1 MYDVAVI
8 CAGPAGSVAAS
19 FLAQARRKVIFFD
32 RAEFPRDKP
41 CGDLVAPEA
50 VDILRQVGA
59 GDRFDQYNFFPIYK
73 ARIMSTRKRWV
84 ELPFER
90 AGYIS
95 PRTAFDELLRQ
106 NALCCGATFCH
117 LNITAPLLE
126 DGRVIGVRGRSL
138 DGKSTS
144 TEIRARITIVADGS
158 SSSIGRALGL
168 DKQERRHTGVAV
180 RAYLEMSELDHVL
193 EGYLLSEFMPGYA
206 WIFPVNKQLANV
218 GIGTRADV
226 LKRKRL
232 SLLQSL
238 QHFLCSPDIRSR
250 IPDINKLH
258 EPKAWML
265 QYGSQPRPRVYPG
278 AIFIGDA
285 GSFVNPLTGDGI
297 FPAMLTAR
305 LAAQVALS
313 SLECDSVTPI
323 TLTQFERLWKEV
335 LAWPTRRDYFF
346 QRLME
351 VWPSAA
357 DTFIKYWQSQNKDQ
371 SKTYSWFSQKLIP
384 FG

>member
-8 CAGPAGSVAAS
+8 GAGPAGSVAAS
-19 FLAQARRKVIFFD
+19 FLARARRKVILFD

-50 VDILRQVGA
+50 VDILREVGA
-59 GDRFDQYNFFPIYK
+59 GDRFDQHNFFPIYK
-73 ARIMSTRKRWV
+73 ARIVSSRKRWV

-117 LNITAPLLE
+117 LNIITPLLE
-126 DGRVIGVRGRSL
+126 GGRVIGIRGRTL

-144 TEIRARITIVADGS
+144 TEILARITIVATGS
-158 SSSIGRALGL
+158 SSSIRRALGL

-193 EGYLLSEFMPGYA
+193 EGYLLSELVPGYA

-218 GIGTRADV
+218 GIGTRVDV
-226 LKRKRL
+226 LKKKRL

-238 QHFLCSPDIRSR
+238 RHFLCSSDIRSR

-265 QYGSQPRPRVYPG
+265 PYASQPRPRVYPG

-313 SLECDSVTPI
+313 SLESDPVSPN

-335 LAWPTRRDYFF
+335 LAWPTRRDYIF

-357 DTFIKYWQSQNKDQ
+357 DIFIKYWQSQNRDQ
-371 SKTYSWFSQKLIP
+371 SRKYSWFGQKLIP